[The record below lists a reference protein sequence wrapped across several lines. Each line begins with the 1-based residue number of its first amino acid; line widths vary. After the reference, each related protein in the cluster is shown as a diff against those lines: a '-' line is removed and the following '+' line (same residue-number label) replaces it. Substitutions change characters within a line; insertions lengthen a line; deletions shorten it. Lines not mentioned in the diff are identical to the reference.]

1 MRPFL
6 AFYIGLRYHRYG
18 PRRGLVKFIS
28 RSSTIGIALGVAVLI
43 IGLSVMNGFER
54 ELNQRFL
61 SVVSQGELPAVHPP
75 LRNANKLT
83 QIAQNTQGVV
93 AAAPY
98 VNLTGLIS
106 YNGQVDAIAIRGI
119 SAQSQLKV
127 TNIKPYVQ
135 SLAWQR
141 LTENQPGVVLGSQ
154 VAAKLKVKTGQYV
167 TLMLAERSD
176 NGRFKA
182 PKRVRL
188 KVLGTFSVG
197 GQIDGQLAFMSL
209 KQAQQI
215 KSWSA
220 EEVSGVALKVTHP
233 LQASDVVRRVGL
245 QYPQLVYVQSWTHNY
260 GYLYQDI
267 QMVRTIMYAIM
278 LLIVIVAC
286 FNIVST
292 LILAVADKRRDL
304 AILKTLGAQDGL
316 LIRCFMIYGAYNA
329 IVGCFWGIVFGVLGS
344 WWLPDLVDVMQRI
357 TGHRLLSPD
366 VYFIDFLPSQLQL
379 GNVLVVSI
387 TAALIGIVAT
397 IWPASR
403 ARLIRPAD
411 ELSH

>member
-6 AFYIGLRYHRYG
+6 AFYIGLRYHRFG
-18 PRRGLVKFIS
+18 QRRGLVKFIS

-54 ELNQRFL
+54 ELNHRFL

-75 LRNANKLT
+75 LRHASQLT
-83 QIAQNTQGVV
+83 KIAQQTDGVV

-98 VNLTGLIS
+98 VSLTGLVS

-119 SAQSQLKV
+119 PPKSQLKV

-135 SLAWQR
+135 PQAWQS
-141 LTENQPGVVLGSQ
+141 LIANKTGLVLGSQ
-154 VAAKLKVKTGQYV
+154 VAAKLNVEKGQFV
-167 TLMLAERSD
+167 TLMLAEQSN
-176 NGRFKA
+176 NGKFKA
-182 PKRVRL
+182 PKRIRL

-197 GQIDGQLAFMSL
+197 GQIDGQLAFMNL
-209 KQAQQI
+209 KLAQHI
-215 KSWSA
+215 KDWSA
-220 EEVSGVALKVTHP
+220 DDVSGVALKVSHP
-233 LQASDVVRRVGL
+233 LKAAEVVRRVGL
-245 QYPQLVYVQSWTHNY
+245 QYPQLVYVQSWTQNY

-278 LLIVIVAC
+278 LLIVVVAC

-329 IVGCFWGIVFGVLGS
+329 IVGCFWGIVFGILGS
-344 WWLPDLVDVMQRI
+344 WGLPDLVDMVQRI

-366 VYFIDFLPSQLQL
+366 VYFIDFLPSQLQFS
-379 GNVLVVSI
+379 NVVVVSV
-387 TAALIGIVAT
+387 TAALIGIIAT